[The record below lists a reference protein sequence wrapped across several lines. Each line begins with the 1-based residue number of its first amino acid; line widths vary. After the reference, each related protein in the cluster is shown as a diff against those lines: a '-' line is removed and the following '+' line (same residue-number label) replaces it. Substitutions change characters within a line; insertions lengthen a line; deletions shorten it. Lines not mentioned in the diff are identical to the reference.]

1 MTPKQRAYT
10 TLKKSYAA
18 RAEMAKYTNRAIAK
32 RYGQTIGMVSDMRS
46 GHDPVKMPDSIKRKI
61 RLDLMR
67 HGEAAKYYIS
77 LDAMA
82 EQLEVSRSTI
92 RKWAREFGFANEGQ
106 EQKRKPRPAKPVELL
121 WPGTPMGKFAVMKL
135 SLSPSG
141 MRTYY

>member
-10 TLKKSYAA
+10 ILKKSYAA
-18 RAEMAKYTNRAIAK
+18 RAEMTKYTNKAIAK
-32 RYGQTIGMVSDMRS
+32 RYGQPIGMVSDMRN

-61 RLDLMR
+61 RLDIMR
-67 HGEAAKYYIS
+67 HGEAAKDYIS

-82 EQLEVSRSTI
+82 EQLEVSRSSI

-121 WPGTPMGKFAVMKL
+121 WLGTPVGRFMMMRL
-135 SLSPSG
+135 SQNPSG
-141 MRTYY
+141 QAYYY